1 MSWVFFRHPGQGTRA
16 MVDGSSL
23 LLDLDGVV
31 VESVRRL
38 ADGSRLVHVLTAP
51 QWVGICPQCGQRS
64 TRSKGWVCT
73 GPRDVQV
80 GPDRPLLRWRKR
92 KWLCP
97 SLGCDRKVFTES
109 VPGVPARARVT
120 PRAKESMATAVLD
133 EDRSVAAVAD
143 EYGCGWHTVH
153 DHVVAVVDE
162 ILDAEPAPVVVLG
175 IDETRRGKA
184 KWETDPDTGGR
195 VWVDRWDT
203 GLVDITGDAGLLAQ
217 LNGRSSAVVI
227 DWLAPQGPTWRAQ
240 ITHVAIDLSPAY
252 ARVAREAL
260 PQAVVI
266 ADRFHLAKKAN
277 DMVDAVRRRVTWTQ
291 RGRRG
296 RKADV
301 EWINRR
307 RLLRGAER
315 LTEEQRTT
323 LFAKLLSADPNQDI
337 AAAWIAKELMRD
349 LLSCADRGGLRYEIT
364 AALDHF
370 YQFCAACKV
379 PEVISFA
386 RTIETWQAP
395 IIAALQTGL
404 TNARTEGYNRIVKHI
419 GRIAFGF
426 RNPNNQRRRV
436 RWACTRRSRRVTP
449 SQRQRHC

>member
-1 MSWVFFRHPGQGTRA
+1 

-23 LLDLDGVV
+23 LLDLDDVV
-31 VESVRRL
+31 VESVQRL
-38 ADGSRLVHVLTAP
+38 EDGTRLVQVLTAP
-51 QWVGICPQCGQRS
+51 QWVGICPQCGERS
-64 TRSKGWVCT
+64 TRSKGWVST

-80 GPDRPLLRWRKR
+80 GPDRPMLRWRKR

-97 SLGCDRKVFTES
+97 SVVCDRKVFTES
-109 VPGVPARARVT
+109 VPGIPARARVI
-120 PRAKESMATAVLD
+120 PRAKASMATAVLD
-133 EDRSVAAVAD
+133 GDRSVAAVAD
-143 EYGCGWHTVH
+143 AYGCGWHTVH
-153 DHVVAVVDE
+153 DHVIAVADGALE
-162 ILDAEPAPVVVLG
+162 AEPAPVAVLG

-184 KWETDPDTGGR
+184 KWETDPDTGRR

-203 GLVDITGDAGLLAQ
+203 GLVDITGDQGLLAQ
-217 LNGRSSAVVI
+217 VNGRSSGTVI
-227 DWLAPQGPTWRAQ
+227 DWLATQHPTWTAQ

-266 ADRFHLAKKAN
+266 ADRFHLVKKAN
-277 DMVDAVRRRVTWTQ
+277 DMLDAVRRRVTWTQ

-315 LTEEQRTT
+315 LTAKQRAT
-323 LFAKLLSADPNQDI
+323 LFAKLLSADPNEDI
-337 AAAWIAKELMRD
+337 AAAWIAKELLRE
-349 LLSCADRGGLRYEIT
+349 LLSCADRGGLRYETT
-364 AALDHF
+364 AALDRF
-370 YQFCAACKV
+370 YRFCAACTV
-379 PEVISFA
+379 PEVIRFA
-386 RTIETWQAP
+386 RTVEAWQEP

-404 TNARTEGYNRIVKHI
+404 TNARSEGYNRIVKHV

-426 RNPNNQRRRV
+426 RNPDNQRRRV

-449 SQRQRHC
+449 SRHQCHC

>member
-1 MSWVFFRHPGQGTRA
+1 

-31 VESVRRL
+31 VESVQRL
-38 ADGSRLVHVLTAP
+38 EDGTRLVEVVTAP
-51 QWVGICPQCGQRS
+51 EWVGICRECGERS

-73 GPRDVQV
+73 SPRDVQV
-80 GPDRPLLRWRKR
+80 GPDRPVLRWRKR

-97 SLGCDRKVFTES
+97 STVCERKVFTEA

-120 PRAKESMATAVLD
+120 PRAKASMATEVLD
-133 EDRSVAAVAD
+133 KDRSVAAVASD
-143 EYGCGWHTVH
+143 YRCGWHTVH
-153 DHVVAVVDE
+153 DHVITVADAALE
-162 ILDAEPAPVVVLG
+162 AEPATVAVLG

-184 KWETDPDTGGR
+184 RWESDPDTGRR

-203 GLVDITGDAGLLAQ
+203 GLVDVTGDQGLLAQ
-217 LNGRSSAVVI
+217 VNGRNSAAVI
-227 DWLAPQGPTWRAQ
+227 DWLAAQDPTWRAQ

-252 ARVAREAL
+252 ARAAREAL
-260 PQAVVI
+260 PQAIVI
-266 ADRFHLAKKAN
+266 ADRFHLVKKAN
-277 DMVDAVRRRVTWTQ
+277 DMLDAVRRRVTWTH

-315 LTEEQRTT
+315 LTDDQRAT
-323 LFAKLLSADPNQDI
+323 LFVKLLTADPNEDI
-337 AAAWIAKELMRD
+337 AAAWIAKELLRE
-349 LLSCADRGGLRYEIT
+349 LLSCADRGGLRYEIH
-364 AALDHF
+364 AALDRL
-370 YQFCAACKV
+370 YRFCAACKV

-386 RTIETWQAP
+386 RTVETWQAP

-404 TNARTEGYNRIVKHI
+404 TNARSEGYNRIVKHV

-426 RNPNNQRRRV
+426 RNPDNQRRRV
-436 RWACTRRSRRVTP
+436 RWACTRRSRRVT
-449 SQRQRHC
+449 SSWRQCHC

>member
-1 MSWVFFRHPGQGTRA
+1 MHG
-16 MVDGSSL
+16 L
-23 LLDLDGVV
+23 N
-31 VESVRRL
+31 
-38 ADGSRLVHVLTAP
+38 
-51 QWVGICPQCGQRS
+51 
-64 TRSKGWVCT
+64 
-73 GPRDVQV
+73 
-80 GPDRPLLRWRKR
+80 
-92 KWLCP
+92 
-97 SLGCDRKVFTES
+97 
-109 VPGVPARARVT
+109 
-120 PRAKESMATAVLD
+120 
-133 EDRSVAAVAD
+133 EDRSVAAVAG

-153 DHVVAVVDE
+153 EHVITVAE
-162 ILDAEPAPVVVLG
+162 EALDAEPAPVAVLG

-184 KWETDPDTGGR
+184 KWESDPVTGAR

-217 LNGRSSAVVI
+217 VNGRSSAVVI
-227 DWLAPQGPTWRAQ
+227 DWLKAQDPAWTAQ
-240 ITHVAIDLSPAY
+240 ITHVAIDLSAAY

-260 PQAVVI
+260 PQAIVI
-266 ADRFHLAKKAN
+266 ADRFHLVKKAN

-315 LTEEQRTT
+315 LTDAQRTT
-323 LFAKLLSADPNQDI
+323 LFAKLLSADPNEDI
-337 AAAWIAKELMRD
+337 AAAWIAKELLRE

-364 AALDHF
+364 AALDRF
-370 YQFCAACKV
+370 YRFCAACTV
-379 PEVISFA
+379 PEVIGFA

-404 TNARTEGYNRIVKHI
+404 TNARTEGYNRIVKHV

-426 RNPNNQRRRV
+426 RNPDNQRRRV
-436 RWACTRRSRRVTP
+436 RWACTRRSRQVTP
-449 SQRQRHC
+449 SRHQCHC

>member
-1 MSWVFFRHPGQGTRA
+1 

-31 VESVRRL
+31 VESVQRL
-38 ADGSRLVHVLTAP
+38 EDGTRVVHVLTAP
-51 QWVGICPQCGQRS
+51 EWVGICPECGERS
-64 TRSKGWVCT
+64 GRSKGWVQT

-80 GPDRPLLRWRKR
+80 GPDRPVLRWRKR

-97 SLGCDRKVFTES
+97 SIVCERRVFTEA
-109 VPGVPARARVT
+109 VPGIPARARVT
-120 PRAKESMATAVLD
+120 PRAKVAMAAAVLD
-133 EDRSVAAVAD
+133 QDRSVAAVAGQ
-143 EYGCGWHTVH
+143 YRCGWHTVH
-153 DHVVAVVDE
+153 DEVITVAQE
-162 ILDAEPAPVVVLG
+162 ALGAEPAPVRVLG

-184 KWETDPDTGGR
+184 KWEHDPVLGCR

-203 GLVDITGDAGLLAQ
+203 GLVDVSGDQGLLAQ
-217 LNGRSSAVVI
+217 VNGRSSGVVI
-227 DWLAPQGPTWRAQ
+227 DWLAAQDRTWRAQ

-252 ARVAREAL
+252 ARAAREAL
-260 PQAVVI
+260 PQAIVI
-266 ADRFHLAKKAN
+266 ADRFHVVKKAN
-277 DMVDAVRRRVTWTQ
+277 DMVDAVRRRVTLAQ

-315 LTEEQRTT
+315 LTAEQRST
-323 LFAKLLSADPNQDI
+323 LFAKLLCADPNEDI
-337 AAAWIAKELMRD
+337 AAAWIAKELLRE
-349 LLSCADRGGLRYEIT
+349 LFSCSDRGGLRYEI
-364 AALDHF
+364 AAAMERF
-370 YQFCAACKV
+370 YRFCAACTV
-379 PEVISFA
+379 PEVIRFA
-386 RTIETWQAP
+386 RTIEAWQAP

-404 TNARTEGYNRIVKHI
+404 TNARSEGYNRIVKHV

-426 RNPNNQRRRV
+426 RNPDNQRRRV

-449 SQRQRHC
+449 SRHQCHC

>member
-1 MSWVFFRHPGQGTRA
+1 

-38 ADGSRLVHVLTAP
+38 EDGTRLVGVLTAP
-51 QWVGICPQCGQRS
+51 EWVGICPECGERS
-64 TRSKGWVCT
+64 SRSKGWVLT
-73 GPRDVQV
+73 SPRDVQV
-80 GPDRPLLRWRKR
+80 GPDRPVLRWRKR

-97 SLGCDRKVFTES
+97 SAVCERTVFTES

-120 PRAKESMATAVLD
+120 PRAKALMAAAVLD
-133 EDRSVAAVAD
+133 EDRSVAAVAGQ
-143 EYGCGWHTVH
+143 YRCGWHTVH
-153 DHVVAVVDE
+153 DKVIAVAEEVLETESV
-162 ILDAEPAPVVVLG
+162 PVAVLG

-184 KWETDPDTGGR
+184 KWEYDPVLGRR

-203 GLVDITGDAGLLAQ
+203 GLVDITGDQGLLAQ
-217 LNGRSSAVVI
+217 VNGRSSGAVV
-227 DWLAPQGPTWRAQ
+227 DWLATQDPTWRAQ
-240 ITHVAIDLSPAY
+240 ITHVAIDLCPAY
-252 ARVAREAL
+252 ARAAREAL
-260 PQAVVI
+260 PQAIVI
-266 ADRFHLAKKAN
+266 ADRFHLVKKAN
-277 DMVDAVRRRVTWTQ
+277 DMVDAVRRRVTLAQ

-315 LTEEQRTT
+315 LTEQQRIN
-323 LFAKLLSADPNQDI
+323 LFAKLLAADPNEDI
-337 AAAWIAKELMRD
+337 AAAWIAKEQLRE
-349 LLSCADRGGLRYEIT
+349 LLSCAERGGLRYEIHT
-364 AALDHF
+364 ALDRF
-370 YQFCAACKV
+370 YRFCAACKV
-379 PEVISFA
+379 PEVIRLA
-386 RTIETWQAP
+386 RTVAAWQGP

-426 RNPNNQRRRV
+426 RNPDNQRRRV

-449 SQRQRHC
+449 SRHQCHC